1 MIANNWKLKA
11 SVVLVMSAIITQS
24 AQADLFS
31 GWYYTFGSGE
41 LENNGQYNV
50 VAVAGEGNTISV
62 ANNGR
67 VDILNEGYTPRI
79 NGQSYVYNGAV
90 IITPAAALVG
100 SGTLNLGSGS
110 TVTAKFGDLHQGTI
124 PGSSNP
130 LEEDYIGAAGIEV
143 VNLYDSYNVD
153 TSQIPS
159 SFLSRTAEVIA
170 DDLTV
175 NVSHSRDYKWVQGIV
190 GSKNNALFNLTGETT
205 INVDATGVGSEAMG
219 LLASYGTLTNAENIN
234 INVDGTYFSAGIS
247 ANSGTGT
254 TAPETIES
262 STINYDNATIN
273 VSAQE
278 YADAINIDGGHVH
291 AAGETTINA
300 ALSQSGGIA
309 TGVWLNDGVERNGTS
324 LLSTATFTG
333 TTSITYQAGAD
344 GTEFYGVD
352 STGAT
357 HFNSRDLNILIDTQ
371 AHASTLGTGLH
382 ATNDGSAMTAGSIT
396 VDGPLDIDVQDD
408 SRSGVYRYIHA
419 EQGGEVALNGATS
432 LGVRYNDP
440 DATAILSTGAG
451 SQVILN
457 SQKLLLTGTVETGD
471 NGFTDLSANDR
482 SLLQGGFVTHTGGI
496 SNLSLADNS
505 VWNMTKDSQL
515 TSLTMQNST
524 LNFVVDTAQGN
535 PSTRSTSTFRTLTVN
550 GDYHGDNSSIVM
562 NTQLSDDAS
571 PTDRMIV
578 EGSTSGNTRVTVLN
592 AGGEGGLTT
601 DGIELISVLGNSEGE
616 FQQDG
621 RIVAGAYDYTLARG
635 EGQHEKNWYLSSML
649 TPDEPEEPTP
659 EEPAPTPE
667 EPAPTPEE
675 PAPTP
680 EEPAPTPEEPAPT
693 PEEPAPTPEEPAPT
707 PEEPAPTPEE
717 PAPTPE
723 EPAPTPEE
731 PAPTPE
737 EPAPTPEE
745 PAPTPDEPAPNPDE
759 PAPAQE
765 EPAPIPEEPAPTP
778 DKPVTREHAVR
789 PEAGLY
795 GMNLAAA
802 NTMFNTRLHDR
813 LGETHYVDALTGEK
827 AVTSL
832 WLRNVGGHTRQR
844 DGSGQLHMQS
854 NRYVMQL
861 GGDLAQ
867 WSTDDTNR
875 YHLGLMAGYANQ
887 KSHAKNQRNGNRAD
901 GSISGYSVGLYGTWL
916 QDNATYEGAYVDT
929 WLQYSWFDNTVSGKG
944 LDAEEYNSKGWTASV
959 ESGYTWKLAETSER
973 NTLYI
978 QPKAQITWMGV
989 KADEHKEANGTRVE
1003 GKGDGNIQ
1011 TRVGVRLF
1019 GKGHST
1025 LDDGKD
1031 RTFQPFVEVNWIHNT
1046 KDFGV
1051 SMNGDSAS
1059 LTGTRNMGEVKTG
1072 VEGQLTKNIS
1082 VWGNVA
1088 QQVGSKH
1095 YSDTSAMLGIKASF

>member
-11 SVVLVMSAIITQS
+11 SVVLVMSAILTQS
-24 AQADLFS
+24 AQADLLS
-31 GWYYTFGSGE
+31 GWYYISGSGE
-41 LENNGQYNV
+41 LENNGHYNV
-50 VAVAGEGNTISV
+50 VAVAGEENTISV

-67 VDILNEGYTPRI
+67 VDILNQGYTPRI
-79 NGQSYVYNGAV
+79 NGQNHVYGGSI

-110 TVTAKFGDLHQGTI
+110 SVTARFGDLHQGTI
-124 PGSSNP
+124 PGSSSP
-130 LEEDYIGAAGIEV
+130 LEEDYIGVAGIEV
-143 VNLYDSYNVD
+143 VNLYDSYSID

-175 NVSHSRDYKWVQGIV
+175 NVSHSRDNKWVQGIV

-219 LLASYGTLTNAENIN
+219 LLASYGTAINAENVN
-234 INVDGTYFSAGIS
+234 VNVDGTYFSAGIS

-254 TAPETIES
+254 TAPETIAS
-262 STINYDNATIN
+262 STINYDNATIS
-273 VSAQE
+273 VSAQD
-278 YADAINIDGGHVH
+278 YADAINIDGGHIQ
-291 AAGETTINA
+291 ATGDTTINA
-300 ALSQSGGIA
+300 TLSQSGGIA

-324 LLSTATFTG
+324 LLSTANFTG
-333 TTSITYQAGAD
+333 KTSIAYQAGAD

-352 STGAT
+352 STGT
-357 HFNSRDLNILIDTQ
+357 TQFNSRDLNILIDTQ

-382 ATNDGSAMTAGSIT
+382 ATNDGSAMTAGTIT

-419 EQGGEVALNGATS
+419 EQGGEVALNGSAS

-451 SQVILN
+451 SQVTLN
-457 SQKLLLTGTVETGD
+457 NQKLLLTGTVETGD

-496 SNLSLADNS
+496 SNLSLADSS

-515 TSLTMQNST
+515 TSLMMQGST
-524 LNFVVDTAQGN
+524 LNFVADTAQDK
-535 PSTRSTSTFRTLTVN
+535 PSMRSTSTFRTLTVN

-601 DGIELISVLGNSEGE
+601 EGIELISVQGNSEGE

-635 EGQHEKNWYLSSML
+635 EGQNEKNWYLSSIL

-693 PEEPAPTPEEPAPT
+693 PEEPAPTP
-707 PEEPAPTPEE
+707 
-717 PAPTPE
+717 
-723 EPAPTPEE
+723 
-731 PAPTPE
+731 
-737 EPAPTPEE
+737 
-745 PAPTPDEPAPNPDE
+745 DE
-759 PAPAQE
+759 
-765 EPAPIPEEPAPTP
+765 
-778 DKPVTREHAVR
+778 PVTREHAVR

-875 YHLGLMAGYANQ
+875 FHLGLMAGYANQ

-901 GSISGYSVGLYGTWL
+901 GSISGYSAGLYGTWL

-944 LDAEEYNSKGWTASV
+944 LDAEEYNSKGWTASA
-959 ESGYTWKLAETSER
+959 ESGYTWKLAETSAR

-1019 GKGHST
+1019 GKGHNT

-1031 RTFQPFVEVNWIHNT
+1031 RTFQPFVEVNWLHNT

-1051 SMNGDSAS
+1051 SMNGESAS
-1059 LTGTRNMGEVKTG
+1059 LTGARNMAEVKTG